1 MSNFYTSDELIKSIK
16 RRALIPANQS
26 TFVDTDFLAFA
37 DEEMNIGLMPS
48 VLSMHEDY
56 YLYTED
62 IPLISNQSKYP
73 IPYRATGNKLR
84 EVAFSDQANTISE
97 MTRIGIGD
105 LPFYNTSSGVNRTY
119 AYYIANNEICLVPES
134 TVISTG
140 ATLRVSFYLRPNS
153 LVLLKDVA
161 TITSIDRTTGMIQVS
176 NLPTTFNIN
185 NLVDLVQYRSPHKIL
200 KYDIQVVSINTIS
213 KTITLDPNDIP
224 QYLAVNDQICLAQQ
238 SAIPQ
243 LPSDLHVVL
252 AHRAAARCLEALGD
266 TEGLQNANQ
275 KLAEMEQKMMNLI
288 DNRVEDAPQKI
299 VNRRSILRDAVYSRR
314 FRFRS

>member
-26 TFVDTDFLAFA
+26 TFQDEDFLAFA

-48 VLSMHEDY
+48 VLALHQDY
-56 YLYTED
+56 YLYTVTV
-62 IPLISNQSKYP
+62 PMVTNQSKYP
-73 IPYRATGNKLR
+73 IPYRATGNKIR
-84 EVAFSDQANTISE
+84 EVSFSDANDVVSE

-105 LPFYNTSSGVNRTY
+105 LPFYNASTGVNRTY
-119 AYYIANNEICLVPES
+119 AYYIANNEICLVPQS
-134 TVISTG
+134 TVISNG
-140 ATLRVSFYLRPNS
+140 ANLNISFYLRPNS

-161 TITSIDRTTGMIQVS
+161 TITAIDPVSGMIQVS

-185 NLVDLVQYRSPHKIL
+185 NLVDLIQYRSPHKIL
-200 KYDIQVVSINTIS
+200 SYDIQVVSINTVS
-213 KTITLDPNDIP
+213 KTITLNPADLPLH
-224 QYLAVNDQICLAQQ
+224 LAPNDQICLAGQ

-275 KLAEMEQKMMNLI
+275 KLAEMEQKLMNLI
-288 DNRVEDAPQKI
+288 DNRVEDAPRK
-299 VNRRSILRDAVYSRR
+299 VVARRGILRDAVYSRR